1 MAEDSASSIR
11 SRPGRRISILLTS
24 HDHAHHHS
32 LMSELVHRAHSSKMA
47 GATVFQAQEGYGA
60 SGLLHRRHLLSD
72 DAPVTVVIVDEP
84 DKVDS
89 FLNSVE
95 DLLTSELVVIDD
107 LDIIDV

>member
-1 MAEDSASSIR
+1 MAEDSASSIH
-11 SRPGRRISILLTS
+11 SHPGRRISILLTS

-32 LMSELVHRAHSSKMA
+32 LMSELVHRAHSSGMA

-60 SGLLHRRHLLSD
+60 SGRLHRRHLLSD

-95 DLLTSELVVIDD
+95 DLLTSSMSEGRSDTGPVQ
-107 LDIIDV
+107 